1 MTVLFLLEG
10 RAPMIGH
17 PRRTTTSP
25 LASGIRR
32 SLSYGAAHR
41 TDYGEVRETSLSALE
56 NTLAAVVVHANQT
69 GVCQY
74 FPVGKPA
81 NENEKTMTKNC
92 EQTLTPN
99 ERAARSD
106 ADIDYNN
113 IPELDEE
120 FQKDARVTPPRAMP
134 NVRRRDGAST

>member
-1 MTVLFLLEG
+1 LY
-10 RAPMIGH
+10 I
-17 PRRTTTSP
+17 RTK
-25 LASGIRR
+25 LAYAR
-32 SLSYGAAHR
+32 
-41 TDYGEVRETSLSALE
+41 
-56 NTLAAVVVHANQT
+56 
-69 GVCQY
+69 Y

-81 NENEKTMTKNC
+81 NKNEKIMTKNC

-106 ADIDYNN
+106 ADIDYND